1 VSRDLTAA
9 MEAAITGNRMRRIRF
24 VELEFATGFLRLCTA
39 GHNVIWDGKE
49 WTGAGGL
56 LAVSAVKETRDL
68 VATECVVTLS
78 GLPAS
83 IKALALAHAR
93 QNKPGRIWEGARDE
107 TTGHVIADPKLAFEG
122 RLDVVDIDEPGNT
135 CTVSV
140 TYESRLAD
148 LLTPRERR
156 YTHEDQQIDFPG
168 DMGFEFVAGLQDK
181 VLNWGR
187 A

>member
-1 VSRDLTAA
+1 VSRDLTAGL
-9 MEAAITGNRMRRIRF
+9 EAAITGNRMRRIRF
-24 VELEFATGFLRLCTA
+24 VEIEFASSTLRLCTA
-39 GHNVIWDGKE
+39 GHNVIWDGEE

-56 LAVSAVKETRDL
+56 LAVSPVKETREL
-68 VATECVVTLS
+68 VATECVISLS

-83 IKALALAHAR
+83 HKALALAHAR
-93 QNKPGRIWEGARDE
+93 QNKPGRVWEGARDE
-107 TTGHVIADPKLAFEG
+107 ITGSVIADPKLAFEG
-122 RLDVVDIDEPGNT
+122 RLDVVDINDTADT
-135 CTVSV
+135 CTISV
-140 TYESRLAD
+140 TFESRMAD

-181 VLNWGR
+181 VMYWGR